1 MNADLTTPPIGGAS
15 WHDRKVGG
23 RDLADD
29 DVQLRED
36 IRRLGSQLGDTIV
49 RQEGPELLDLV
60 ESVRAAAKTARID
73 GDDQPLH
80 KLLTHLDV
88 DHAIPLV
95 RAFSAYFHLANLA
108 EQVHRSGVTAPD
120 PPKDPAPHDSGPHDP
135 APPDAG
141 AAYVPFVPAELA
153 ERTASP
159 AELAALMN
167 VLDVRP
173 VLTAHPTE
181 AVRRSISHKRRQI
194 ARLLQERRDPGIDAA
209 TRARIDRHIAE
220 AIELIWQTD
229 ELRPLRP
236 TPLEEAGTV
245 LDLLDEL
252 WANVVPAVLEDLS
265 DRLRR
270 AGVELPPTARPL
282 RFGTWVGGDRDG
294 NPYVTA
300 EVTDAVLRTNRD
312 RGIEH
317 AIRGIDVLIREL
329 STSSRISGSSAE
341 LAEHLEREKTV
352 LPEIY
357 ERYRH
362 LNAYEPY
369 RLALSYAKERLERT
383 ADKRPLGYARADD
396 LVADLLILRRSFIE
410 HHGQLIAEGPL
421 DRYLRTVKAFGF
433 TLATM
438 DIREDAG
445 RHHRVLAALYRRL
458 GSWYAA
464 FEDLDR
470 KERLRVLGDELASGR
485 PLAGPLVV
493 LADEHQMVRDVF
505 TVIAHAIERDGDDA
519 VESYIV
525 SMTSDADDVLAA
537 AVLAMDAG
545 LVDVPGGVSR
555 IGFVP
560 LFETSDALARAGE
573 IFDRLLSVP
582 AYRRIVEL
590 RGGVQ
595 EVMLGYSDSNKQAGP
610 VTSRWLIHK
619 AMRELRDRAA
629 AHGIALRLF
638 HGRGGTVGRGGGPT
652 GDAILAQPFGVLRG
666 SVKVTEQGEVIS
678 DKYGLAHL
686 AEHNL
691 RVLMGAVAGA
701 ALFHTESRLPT
712 PQLEEWDAV
721 LDELSTAAHSAY
733 QRLIDH
739 PSVIPYFLSATPV
752 DELSALN
759 IGSRPARHSRKPGAE
774 DGLSDLRAIPWVFG
788 WTQTRQN
795 VPGWYGVGSGLA
807 AIRQRD
813 GGDVLAAMAKGWPF
827 FADLLANV
835 EMVLAKTDL
844 KIAARYV
851 DRLVPSEHRAVFD
864 LIRAEYELTMSEV
877 FRTTGASV
885 LLETTPVL
893 KRTLSVRDAY
903 LDPLHLLQV
912 ELLDRA
918 RQSEPEGKVQ
928 RALLLTINGIA
939 NGLRNTG

>member
-1 MNADLTTPPIGGAS
+1 MADRNP
-15 WHDRKVGG
+15 
-23 RDLADD
+23 ADD
-29 DVQLRED
+29 DPELRED
-36 IRRLGSQLGDTIV
+36 IRRIGSQLGDTIV
-49 RQEGPELLDLV
+49 RQEGQALLDLV
-60 ESVRAAAKTARID
+60 ENVRVAAKIARID
-73 GDDQPLH
+73 GDDQPLQE
-80 KLLTHLDV
+80 LLANLDF
-88 DHAIPLV
+88 DQAIPLV
-95 RAFSAYFHLANLA
+95 RAFSSYFHLANLA
-108 EQVHRSGVTAPD
+108 EQVHRSGVAAPD
-120 PPKDPAPHDSGPHDP
+120 PE
-135 APPDAG
+135 AG
-141 AAYVPFVPAELA
+141 EGSVPYVPADMA
-153 ERTASP
+153 DRKTSP
-159 AELAALMN
+159 AALSALMTA
-167 VLDVRP
+167 LDVRP
-173 VLTAHPTE
+173 VWTAHPTE

-194 ARLLQERRDPGIDAA
+194 AGLLQQRRDCGLDDSG
-209 TRARIDRHIAE
+209 RARIDRHIAE
-220 AIELIWQTD
+220 AIDLIWQTD
-229 ELRPLRP
+229 EIRPQRP

-252 WANVVPAVLEDLS
+252 YANVVPAVLEDLTY
-265 DRLRR
+265 RLRT

-300 EVTDAVLRTNRD
+300 EVTDAVLRTNRA
-312 RGIEH
+312 RGVEH
-317 AIRGIDVLIREL
+317 AIRGIEVLIREL

-341 LAEHLEREKTV
+341 LADHLEREKAV
-352 LPEIY
+352 LPEIF
-357 ERYRH
+357 ERYQH

-383 ADKRPLGYARADD
+383 ADGRPHGYNRAGELID
-396 LVADLLILRRSFIE
+396 DLLILRRSFIE
-410 HHGQLIAEGPL
+410 HRGELIAHGPL
-421 DRYLRTVKAFGF
+421 DRFVRTVKAFGF

-445 RHHRVLAALYRRL
+445 RHHEVLAALFRRL
-458 GSWYAA
+458 GSWYAGY
-464 FEDLDR
+464 EDLDR

-485 PLAGPLVV
+485 PLAGPGVV
-493 LADEHQMVRDVF
+493 LSEQHQMVRDVF
-505 TVIAHAIERDGDDA
+505 TVIAQAVDRDGEDA

-525 SMTSDADDVLAA
+525 SMTNDADDVLAA

-545 LVDVPGGVSR
+545 LVDVPSDVAR

-573 IFDRLLSVP
+573 IFDRLVSVP
-582 AYRRIVEL
+582 AYRRILEL
-590 RGGVQ
+590 RGGIQ

-610 VTSRWLIHK
+610 ATSRWLIHQ
-619 AMRELRDRAA
+619 AMRDLRDRAA
-629 AHGIALRLF
+629 AHRLTLRLF

-666 SVKVTEQGEVIS
+666 TVKVTEQGEVIS

-691 RVLMGAVAGA
+691 RVLLGAVAA
-701 ALFHTESRLPT
+701 ATLFHTESRLPT

-721 LDELSTAAHSAY
+721 MDQLSIASHAAY
-733 QRLIDH
+733 QSLVDH
-739 PSVIPYFLSATPV
+739 PSLIPYFLSATPV
-752 DELSALN
+752 DELGALN
-759 IGSRPARHSRKPGAE
+759 IGSRPARHSRRPGS
-774 DGLSDLRAIPWVFG
+774 DRDLSDLRAIPWVFG

-807 AIRQRD
+807 AIRER
-813 GGDVLAAMAKGWPF
+813 GGGEMLAAMASGWPF

-844 KIAARYV
+844 KIAGRYV

-864 LIRAEYELTMSEV
+864 LIAAEYELTLSQV
-877 FRTTGASV
+877 LRTTGGSG
-885 LLETTPVL
+885 LLAATPVL
-893 KRTLSVRDAY
+893 KRTLAVRDAY

-912 ELLDRA
+912 ELLNRA
-918 RQSEPEGKVQ
+918 RQGDPEAEVQ